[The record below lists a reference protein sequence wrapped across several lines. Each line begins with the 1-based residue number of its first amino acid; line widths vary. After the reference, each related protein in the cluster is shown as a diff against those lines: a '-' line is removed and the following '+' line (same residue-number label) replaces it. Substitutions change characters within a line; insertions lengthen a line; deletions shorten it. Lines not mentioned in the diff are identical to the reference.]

1 MLVGCAILGSLPVR
15 IRKFPMGTW
24 ARNGRW
30 IGGAILVW
38 HGGEPSTLPAAG
50 PSALFA
56 FPPRPPTLGALEP
69 GRSCRGA
76 RAPVGTPSRWGP
88 EHLLG
93 VRGVLLVAAR
103 GPGRGIFVVARAG
116 PQTRGYQNRTPVKPW
131 GPGTMP
137 PPPPLPTLPRGAL
150 GRPGSTTPPVPPSI
164 II

>member
-1 MLVGCAILGSLPVR
+1 MLVGCAILGSLPIR

-69 GRSCRGA
+69 WRSCRGA

-116 PQTRGYQNRTPVKPW
+116 PQTRGYQNRTRETA
-131 GPGTMP
+131 GIIF
-137 PPPPLPTLPRGAL
+137 LA
-150 GRPGSTTPPVPPSI
+150 PGSGARTSTTRNTAGRSWTGCRRRAR
-164 II
+164 